1 MNFQQAVAVLAAESQ
16 VSDLA
21 PDVDGLVQL
30 EYDST
35 IMLTAFSPDGSEAL
49 YLAAS
54 LMELPQPVDARF
66 YERLL
71 KMNFLLLDTRGA
83 TLSLDEEGRQV
94 HLCLCVP
101 FESLS
106 DDALSRIISGFLE
119 TALSLQSALAA
130 APTGG
135 DEPLAAGDLSR
146 FDLKRV

>member
-1 MNFQQAVAVLAAESQ
+1 MNFLQAVAVLAAESQ

-21 PDVDGLVQL
+21 PDADGLVQL
-30 EYDST
+30 EYDSAVT
-35 IMLTAFSPDGSEAL
+35 LTAFSPDGSEAL

-54 LMELPQPVDARF
+54 LMELPQPVAPGF

-106 DDALSRIISGFLE
+106 EDALSRIVSGFLE
-119 TALSLQSALAA
+119 TALSLQSALGAVSH
-130 APTGG
+130 
-135 DEPLAAGDLSR
+135 EVSERSAAGGVPFGLQR
-146 FDLKRV
+146 I